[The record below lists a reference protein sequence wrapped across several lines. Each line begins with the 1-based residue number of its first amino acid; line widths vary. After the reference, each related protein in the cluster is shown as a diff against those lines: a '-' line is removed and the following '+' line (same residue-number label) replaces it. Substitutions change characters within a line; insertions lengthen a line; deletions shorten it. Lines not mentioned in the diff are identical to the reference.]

1 MTVRVAEP
9 SLGGSELL
17 STSVKRLL
25 LERILTGHYRPGE
38 RLVELRLSKELGT
51 SQAPVREA
59 LRELASIG
67 VVTIHS
73 RRGARVR
80 RPTAEELADVTL
92 VRSEL
97 DALAARVATP
107 LLHEEALARLEDLL
121 QRMTTCLE
129 RRDYLGLTRADADFH
144 RTIAEASAN
153 HAVLGVFDQ
162 LEPFARTFITLTLP
176 NADVKGVVQQHRGI
190 LLALRSRDA
199 DAAAERAR
207 RHQLDVRALLTDNHD
222 ELVGRFTDEEGRR

>member
-1 MTVRVAEP
+1 MTARVEAP

-38 RLVELRLSKELGT
+38 RLVELRLAKELGT

-80 RPTAEELADVTL
+80 RPTSKELADVTL

-107 LLHEEALARLEDLL
+107 LLDDETLGRLEELL
-121 QRMTTCLE
+121 HRMATCLE
-129 RRDYLGLTRADADFH
+129 GRDYLGLTRADADFH
-144 RTIAEASAN
+144 RTIAEASEN
-153 HAVLGVFDQ
+153 HAVLGVFDR

-176 NADVKGVVQQHRGI
+176 NADVGGVVQQHRGI
-190 LLALRSRDA
+190 LTALQSRDP
-199 DAAAERAR
+199 DEAAARAR
-207 RHQLDVRALLTDNHD
+207 RHQLDVRALLTDHD
-222 ELVGRFTDEEGRR
+222 DVLEQYTDEE

>member
-1 MTVRVAEP
+1 MAVRVEEP
-9 SLGGSELL
+9 PLGGSELL

-38 RLVELRLSKELGT
+38 RLVELRLGKEFGT

-67 VVTIHS
+67 LVTIHS
-73 RRGARVR
+73 RRGAWVR
-80 RPTAEELADVTL
+80 MPTAKELADVTL
-92 VRSEL
+92 VRSEM
-97 DALAARVATP
+97 DALAARVAAP
-107 LLHEEALARLEDLL
+107 LLDDETLSRLGEQV

-129 RRDYLGLTRADADFH
+129 MQDYLGLTRADADFH

-153 HAVLGVFDQ
+153 HAILGVFDQ

-176 NADVKGVVQQHRGI
+176 NADVRSVVQQHQGI
-190 LLALRSRDA
+190 LVALQARDPEQA
-199 DAAAERAR
+199 SARAR
-207 RHQLDVRALLTDNHD
+207 RHQLDVRALLADKPRRG
-222 ELVGRFTDEEGRR
+222 VGSPCRIDHSR